1 MGKVTV
7 VLEKL
12 KNLKDTD
19 GAMNHPDPYVKMELE
34 KDNFGPFDKK
44 YGEFVSTT
52 KKGTCNPHYDE
63 TFVFDGV
70 DTTDNLELKIK
81 VYDSDW
87 GKDDHLG
94 EKTFKLEGMLNPGQT
109 VELDEELDKDHKGWL
124 SRDARI
130 ILQITYEE

>member
-44 YGEFVSTT
+44 YGEFYRTKCRSST
-52 KKGTCNPHYDE
+52 KNFNK
-63 TFVFDGV
+63 FS
-70 DTTDNLELKIK
+70 NLRNI
-81 VYDSDW
+81 
-87 GKDDHLG
+87 
-94 EKTFKLEGMLNPGQT
+94 
-109 VELDEELDKDHKGWL
+109 
-124 SRDARI
+124 
-130 ILQITYEE
+130 